1 MFTGIH
7 QGLFK
12 VVALTRGDHFLSYE
26 VMLNAKLVRG
36 LSAGDSIAVDGV
48 CQTVEAIQDHRVS
61 FTAGAE
67 TLQKTTLHQ
76 LQVGQQV
83 AIERSAQV
91 GKEIGE
97 AIGPNRHMMIQV
109 SADMMPYLFHKG
121 FISVD
126 GASLTINEIDEA
138 HHTFSV
144 LLIPH
149 TLKATLFGEKKIGD
163 RLNIEPDP
171 QTVTIVDTVRR
182 VMNQMDAYSSR

>member
-1 MFTGIH
+1 
-7 QGLFK
+7 
-12 VVALTRGDHFLSYE
+12 
-26 VMLNAKLVRG
+26 
-36 LSAGDSIAVDGV
+36 
-48 CQTVEAIQDHRVS
+48 
-61 FTAGAE
+61 
-67 TLQKTTLHQ
+67 
-76 LQVGQQV
+76 
-83 AIERSAQV
+83 
-91 GKEIGE
+91 
-97 AIGPNRHMMIQV
+97 MMIQV

-182 VMNQMDAYSSR
+182 VMNQMDADSSR